1 MLWGGTR
8 ARKSGGRSRRSKSVT
23 LSEAKGTISSMVPF
37 APLRVTFPCDIS
49 YSDRSVLAG
58 STRAA
63 RHAGTPHASSATPA
77 SSPITPA

>member
-37 APLRVTFPCDIS
+37 ATLRVT
-49 YSDRSVLAG
+49 L
-58 STRAA
+58 
-63 RHAGTPHASSATPA
+63 
-77 SSPITPA
+77 